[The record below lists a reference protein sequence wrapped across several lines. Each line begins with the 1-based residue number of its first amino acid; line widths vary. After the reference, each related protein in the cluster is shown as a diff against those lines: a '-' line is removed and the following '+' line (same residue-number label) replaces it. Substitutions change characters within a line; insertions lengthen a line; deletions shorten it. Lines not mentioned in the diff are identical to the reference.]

1 MNIIEVENLK
11 KTYGSTVAVDD
22 ISFEVAKGEIFG
34 LLGPN
39 GAGKTTA
46 VECLQALRHMDA
58 GRVRV
63 LGLDPKSQGEAL
75 RQRIGSQ
82 LQESALP
89 DRIKVWEALDLFA
102 AYSPVV
108 SDWQELMRQWGL
120 AEKGKTSFSHLSGG
134 QRQRLFI
141 ALALVNKP
149 EVVFLDEMTTGL
161 DPAGRRVAWGLI
173 EAIRNQGTTVV
184 LVTHFMD
191 EAEQLCDRLA
201 IVDKG
206 KIVALDAPQRLID
219 TYASQVRILFSTE
232 HSDIAWLDE
241 IPNVSQVKRKGHM
254 VEVEG
259 SGPLMVMVA
268 AELRDHDILPTDIRV
283 ERPTLE
289 DVFLKLT
296 GGRSGDEVNS

>member
-1 MNIIEVENLK
+1 
-11 KTYGSTVAVDD
+11 
-22 ISFEVAKGEIFG
+22 
-34 LLGPN
+34 
-39 GAGKTTA
+39 
-46 VECLQALRHMDA
+46 
-58 GRVRV
+58 
-63 LGLDPKSQGEAL
+63 
-75 RQRIGSQ
+75 
-82 LQESALP
+82 
-89 DRIKVWEALDLFA
+89 
-102 AYSPVV
+102 
-108 SDWQELMRQWGL
+108 
-120 AEKGKTSFSHLSGG
+120 
-134 QRQRLFI
+134 
-141 ALALVNKP
+141 
-149 EVVFLDEMTTGL
+149 
-161 DPAGRRVAWGLI
+161 
-173 EAIRNQGTTVV
+173 
-184 LVTHFMD
+184 VTHFMD

-241 IPNVSQVKRKGHM
+241 IPNDSQVKRKGHM